1 MVKKMK
7 CIVVDDEPLARKVLK
22 KYIDKVPSLELVKQ
36 CGNAMEA
43 AACLHE
49 FSIDLMFLDMK
60 MPEMM
65 GMDFIKTLSAP
76 PKIIVTTAYSEYALE
91 GYEHAVID
99 YLLKPISFERFL
111 KAVNR
116 VQETVQSLGG
126 VQATPRG
133 DAYQKDDFIFLWS
146 NKIEHK
152 VKYAMIRYVKGYGNS
167 VEVYTDDEMITVW
180 ETMKTVEESLPKS
193 AFLRVHKSFI
203 VAIDKIDKIERNKIL
218 MGETEIPISKYY
230 KKDVT
235 QMIADH
241 RFNTEKS

>member
-1 MVKKMK
+1 MAKKIK

-49 FSIDLMFLDMK
+49 FSVDLMFLDMK
-60 MPEMM
+60 MPEMT

-116 VQETVQSLGG
+116 VQETVQGLGP
-126 VQATPRG
+126 VQAAPRS
-133 DAYQKDDFIFLWS
+133 DAYRKDDFSLVQQDRTQS
-146 NKIEHK
+146 K
-152 VKYAMIRYVKGYGNS
+152 VRGDQVCQRLRKFRGGTYG
-167 VEVYTDDEMITVW
+167 
-180 ETMKTVEESLPKS
+180 
-193 AFLRVHKSFI
+193 
-203 VAIDKIDKIERNKIL
+203 
-218 MGETEIPISKYY
+218 
-230 KKDVT
+230 
-235 QMIADH
+235 
-241 RFNTEKS
+241 

>member
-1 MVKKMK
+1 MAKKIR

-22 KYIDKVPSLELVKQ
+22 KYIDKVPSLQLVKQ

-43 AACLHE
+43 AGCLHE
-49 FSIDLMFLDMK
+49 SSVDLMFLDMK
-60 MPEMM
+60 MPEMT
-65 GMDFIKTLSAP
+65 GMDFLKTLAGP

-116 VQETVQSLGG
+116 VRERVQSPGA
-126 VQATPRG
+126 VQDTPRC
-133 DAYQKDDFIFLWS
+133 DAYRKDDFVFLWS

-152 VKYAMIRYVKGYGNS
+152 VKYAAIRYVEACGNS

-203 VAIDKIDKIERNKIL
+203 VAIDRIDKIEQNKIL
-218 MGETEIPISKYY
+218 MGETEIPIGKHY

-235 QMIADH
+235 QMVAAH
-241 RFNTEKS
+241 RFNTEQ

>member
-1 MVKKMK
+1 MAKKIR
-7 CIVVDDEPLARKVLK
+7 CIVVDDEPLARKILK
-22 KYIDKVPSLELVKQ
+22 KYVDKVPSLELVKQ

-49 FSIDLMFLDMK
+49 SSVDLMFLDMK
-60 MPEMM
+60 MPEMT
-65 GMDFIKTLSAP
+65 GMDFIKTLSGP

-116 VQETVQSLGG
+116 VQETVQSRERL
-126 VQATPRG
+126 QATPRG
-133 DAYQKDDFIFLWS
+133 DVHQKDDFVFLWS

-152 VKYAMIRYVKGYGNS
+152 VKYAAIKYVKGYGNS
-167 VEVYTDDEMITVW
+167 VEVYTDDEMITAW
-180 ETMKTVEESLPKS
+180 ETMKTVEESLPKG

-203 VAIDKIDKIERNKIL
+203 VAIDRIDKIEQNKIW
-218 MGETEIPISKYY
+218 MGDTEIPIGKHY

-235 QMIADH
+235 QMVDAH
-241 RFNTEKS
+241 RFDAGQ

>member
-1 MVKKMK
+1 MAKKIK

-36 CGNAMEA
+36 CANAMEA

-49 FSIDLMFLDMK
+49 SSVDLMFLDMK
-60 MPEMM
+60 MPEMT

-126 VQATPRG
+126 VQETPSG
-133 DAYQKDDFIFLWS
+133 DAYRKDDFIFLWS

-152 VKYAMIRYVKGYGNS
+152 VKYAAVRYVKGYGNS

-180 ETMKTVEESLPKS
+180 ETMTTVEENLPKS

-203 VAIDKIDKIERNKIL
+203 VAIDKIDEIEQNKIRI
-218 MGETEIPISKYY
+218 GEAEIPIGKHY
-230 KKDVT
+230 KRDVT
-235 QMIADH
+235 RMVAAH
-241 RFNTEKS
+241 RFSAEQ

>member
-1 MVKKMK
+1 MAKKIK

-22 KYIDKVPSLELVKQ
+22 KYIDKVPSLEFVKQ

-49 FSIDLMFLDMK
+49 FSVDLMFLDMK
-60 MPEMM
+60 MPEMT

-76 PKIIVTTAYSEYALE
+76 PKVIVTTAYSEYALE

-116 VQETVQSLGG
+116 VQETVQSRGG
-126 VQATPRG
+126 VHGTPRG
-133 DAYQKDDFIFLWS
+133 DAYRKDDFIFLWS

-152 VKYAMIRYVKGYGNS
+152 VKYAAIRYVKGYGNS
-167 VEVYTDDEMITVW
+167 VEVHMDDEMIPVW
-180 ETMKTVEESLPKS
+180 ETMTTVEESLPKS

-203 VAIDKIDKIERNKIL
+203 VAIDKIDKIERNTIR
-218 MGETEIPISKYY
+218 MGEAEIPIGKHY

-235 QMIADH
+235 QMVASH
-241 RFNTEKS
+241 RFNPEQ

>member
-1 MVKKMK
+1 MVKKIK

-22 KYIDKVPSLELVKQ
+22 NYIDKVPSLELVKQ
-36 CGNAMEA
+36 CPNAMEA

-60 MPEMM
+60 MPEMA

-76 PKIIVTTAYSEYALE
+76 PEIIVTTAYSEYALE

-116 VQETVQSLGG
+116 VQETVQSRGA
-126 VQATPRG
+126 VQATLRG
-133 DAYQKDDFIFLWS
+133 DAHRKDDFIFLWS

-152 VKYAMIRYVKGYGNS
+152 VKYDAIRYVKSYGNS
-167 VEVYTDDEMITVW
+167 VEVYTDDDMITMW

-203 VAIDKIDKIERNKIL
+203 VAIDKIDKIEGNKIR
-218 MGETEIPISKYY
+218 MGETEIPIGKHY

-235 QMIADH
+235 QMVAAH
-241 RFNTEKS
+241 RLNAEQ

>member
-1 MVKKMK
+1 MVKKIK
-7 CIVVDDEPLARKVLK
+7 CIVVDDEPLARNVLK

-36 CGNAMEA
+36 CPNAMEA

-49 FSIDLMFLDMK
+49 FSVDLMFLDMK
-60 MPEMM
+60 MPEMT

-116 VQETVQSLGG
+116 IHETDQSRRAM
-126 VQATPRG
+126 QDTQRENAHR
-133 DAYQKDDFIFLWS
+133 KDDFIFLWS
-146 NKIEHK
+146 NKIEQK
-152 VKYAMIRYVKGYGNS
+152 VKYNAIRYVKSYGNS
-167 VEVYTDDEMITVW
+167 VEVYTDNDMITVW

-193 AFLRVHKSFI
+193 VFLRVHKSFI
-203 VAIDKIDKIERNKIL
+203 VAIDKIDKIERNKIW
-218 MGETEIPISKYY
+218 MGETEIPIGKYY

-235 QMIADH
+235 QMVAAH
-241 RFNTEKS
+241 RFNAEQ

>member
-1 MVKKMK
+1 MAMKIK

-22 KYIDKVPSLELVKQ
+22 KYIEKVPSLELVKQ
-36 CGNAMEA
+36 CPNAMEA
-43 AACLHE
+43 AASLHE
-49 FSIDLMFLDMK
+49 FSVDLMFLDMK
-60 MPEMM
+60 MSEMT
-65 GMDFIKTLSAP
+65 GMEFIKTLSTP

-116 VQETVQSLGG
+116 VQETVQSRGG
-126 VQATPRG
+126 VQGTPRD
-133 DAYQKDDFIFLWS
+133 DAHRKDDFIFLWS

-152 VKYAMIRYVKGYGNS
+152 VKYAAIRYVKGYGNS

-180 ETMKTVEESLPKS
+180 ETMKTVEENLPKS

-203 VAIDKIDKIERNKIL
+203 VAIDKIDKIEQNKIR
-218 MGETEIPISKYY
+218 MGETEIPIGKHY

-235 QMIADH
+235 QMVAVH
-241 RFNTEKS
+241 RLNPEQ

>member
-1 MVKKMK
+1 MAKKIK

-36 CGNAMEA
+36 CPNAMEA

-49 FSIDLMFLDMK
+49 FSVDLMFLDMK
-60 MPEMM
+60 MPEMT
-65 GMDFIKTLSAP
+65 GMDFIKTLPAP

-116 VQETVQSLGG
+116 VQERDQSPREVQGT
-126 VQATPRG
+126 QRG
-133 DAYQKDDFIFLWS
+133 DANRNDNFIFLWS

-152 VKYAMIRYVKGYGNS
+152 VKYDVIRYVKGYGNS
-167 VEVYTDDEMITVW
+167 VEVYTDDDMITVW
-180 ETMKTVEESLPKS
+180 ETMKTVEKSLPKS
-193 AFLRVHKSFI
+193 SFLRVHKSFI
-203 VAIDKIDKIERNKIL
+203 VAIDKIDKIEGNKIW
-218 MGETEIPISKYY
+218 MGETEIPIGKHY
-230 KKDVT
+230 KKDVK
-235 QMIADH
+235 QMVAAH
-241 RFNTEKS
+241 RFNTEQ

>member
-1 MVKKMK
+1 MVKKIK

-36 CGNAMEA
+36 CPNAMEA

-49 FSIDLMFLDMK
+49 FSVDLMFLDMK
-60 MPEMM
+60 MPEMT

-76 PKIIVTTAYSEYALE
+76 PKLIVTTAYSEYALE
-91 GYEHAVID
+91 GYEYAVID

-111 KAVNR
+111 KAVDR
-116 VQETVQSLGG
+116 VQETVQSPG
-126 VQATPRG
+126 VQGTPRG
-133 DAYQKDDFIFLWS
+133 DAYRKDDFIFLWS

-152 VKYAMIRYVKGYGNS
+152 VKYAAIRYVEGCGNS

-180 ETMKTVEESLPKS
+180 ETMTTVEESLPKS

-203 VAIDKIDKIERNKIL
+203 VAIDKIDKIERNKIR
-218 MGETEIPISKYY
+218 MGETEIPIGKHY

-235 QMIADH
+235 QMIAAH
-241 RFNTEKS
+241 RFNAEQ

>member
-1 MVKKMK
+1 MVKKIK
-7 CIVVDDEPLARKVLK
+7 CILVDDEPLARKVLK

-36 CGNAMEA
+36 CPNAMEA

-49 FSIDLMFLDMK
+49 FSVDLMFLDMK
-60 MPEMM
+60 MPEMT

-111 KAVNR
+111 KAINR
-116 VQETVQSLGG
+116 FQETVQSQGA
-126 VQATPRG
+126 VQATLRG
-133 DAYQKDDFIFLWS
+133 DTHRKDDFIFLWS

-152 VKYAMIRYVKGYGNS
+152 VKYVAIKYVKGYGNS
-167 VEVYTDDEMITVW
+167 VEVYTDDDMITVW

-193 AFLRVHKSFI
+193 TFLRVHKSFI
-203 VAIDKIDKIERNKIL
+203 VAIDKIDKIERNKIW
-218 MGETEIPISKYY
+218 MGETEIPIGKYY

-235 QMIADH
+235 QMVSTH
-241 RFNTEKS
+241 RFNPKR

>member
-1 MVKKMK
+1 MAKKIR

-43 AACLHE
+43 VACLHE
-49 FSIDLMFLDMK
+49 FSVDLMFLDMK
-60 MPEMM
+60 MPEIT

-91 GYEHAVID
+91 GYEQAVID

-116 VQETVQSLGG
+116 VQETIQSRGG
-126 VQATPRG
+126 VLGTPRG
-133 DAYQKDDFIFLWS
+133 DANPKDDFVFLWS

-152 VKYAMIRYVKGYGNS
+152 VKYAAIRYVKGYGNS

-203 VAIDKIDKIERNKIL
+203 VAIDKIDKIERNTIR
-218 MGETEIPISKYY
+218 MGETEIPIGKHY

-235 QMIADH
+235 EMVAAH
-241 RFNTEKS
+241 RFNAEQ

>member
-1 MVKKMK
+1 MAKKIK

-36 CGNAMEA
+36 CPNAMEA

-49 FSIDLMFLDMK
+49 LSVDLMFLDMK
-60 MPEMM
+60 MPEMT
-65 GMDFIKTLSAP
+65 GMDFIKTLSAS

-116 VQETVQSLGG
+116 VQETVQSRG
-126 VQATPRG
+126 QAPGPACG
-133 DAYQKDDFIFLWS
+133 DAYRKDDFIFLWS

-152 VKYAMIRYVKGYGNS
+152 VRYAAIRYVEGCGNS
-167 VEVYTDDEMITVW
+167 VDVYTDNEMITVW
-180 ETMKTVEESLPKS
+180 ETMTTVEESLPKN
-193 AFLRVHKSFI
+193 AFLRVHRSFI
-203 VAIDKIDKIERNKIL
+203 VAIDKIDKIERNKIR
-218 MGETEIPISKYY
+218 MGETEIPIGKHY

-235 QMIADH
+235 QMVAAH
-241 RFNTEKS
+241 RFNAEQ

>member
-1 MVKKMK
+1 MVKKIK

-49 FSIDLMFLDMK
+49 FSVDLMFLDMK
-60 MPEMM
+60 MPEMT

-76 PKIIVTTAYSEYALE
+76 PKVIVTTAYSEYALE

-116 VQETVQSLGG
+116 VQETVQSRGQMPG
-126 VQATPRG
+126 PARG
-133 DAYQKDDFIFLWS
+133 DAYRKDDFIFLWS

-152 VKYAMIRYVKGYGNS
+152 VKYGAIRYVKGYGNS

-180 ETMKTVEESLPKS
+180 ETMKTIEESLPKRV
-193 AFLRVHKSFI
+193 FLRVHKSFI
-203 VAIDKIDKIERNKIL
+203 VAIYKIDKIEGNKIR
-218 MGETEIPISKYY
+218 MGETEIPIGKHY
-230 KKDVT
+230 KKDIT
-235 QMIADH
+235 QMVAAH
-241 RFNTEKS
+241 RFNAEQ

>member
-1 MVKKMK
+1 MAKKIR

-36 CGNAMEA
+36 CSNAMEA

-49 FSIDLMFLDMK
+49 SSVDLMFLDMK
-60 MPEMM
+60 MPDMT
-65 GMDFIKTLSAP
+65 GMDFIKTLSGP

-116 VQETVQSLGG
+116 VQETVQGPGRL
-126 VQATPRG
+126 QATPRG
-133 DAYQKDDFIFLWS
+133 DVHQKDDFVFLWS

-152 VKYAMIRYVKGYGNS
+152 VKYAAIRYVKGYGNS
-167 VEVYTDDEMITVW
+167 VEVYTDDQMITVW
-180 ETMKTVEESLPKS
+180 ETMKTVQESLPKS

-203 VAIDKIDKIERNKIL
+203 VAIDRIDKIEQNRIW
-218 MGETEIPISKYY
+218 MGETEIPIGKHY

-235 QMIADH
+235 QMVAAH
-241 RFNTEKS
+241 RFDAGQ

>member
-1 MVKKMK
+1 MAKKMK

-36 CGNAMEA
+36 CSNAMEA

-49 FSIDLMFLDMK
+49 FSVDLMFLDMK
-60 MPEMM
+60 MPEMT

-99 YLLKPISFERFL
+99 YLLKPISFKRFL

-116 VQETVQSLGG
+116 VQETIQSRGG
-126 VQATPRG
+126 GPGTPHS
-133 DAYQKDDFIFLWS
+133 DANPKDDFIFLWS
-146 NKIEHK
+146 NKVEHK
-152 VKYAMIRYVKGYGNS
+152 VKYAAIRYVQGCGNS
-167 VEVYTDDEMITVW
+167 VDVYTDDEMITVW
-180 ETMKTVEESLPKS
+180 ETMTTVEESLPKS
-193 AFLRVHKSFI
+193 VFLRVHKSFI
-203 VAIDKIDKIERNKIL
+203 VAIDKIDKIERNKIR
-218 MGETEIPISKYY
+218 MGETEIPIGKHY

-235 QMIADH
+235 QMVAAH
-241 RFNTEKS
+241 RFNAEQ

>member
-1 MVKKMK
+1 MVKKIK

-22 KYIDKVPSLELVKQ
+22 KHIDKVPSLELVKQ
-36 CGNAMEA
+36 CGDAMEA

-49 FSIDLMFLDMK
+49 FSVDLMFLDMK
-60 MPEMM
+60 MPDMT

-116 VQETVQSLGG
+116 VQETIQSRGRVQGP
-126 VQATPRG
+126 PRG
-133 DAYQKDDFIFLWS
+133 DASRKDDFIFLWS

-152 VKYAMIRYVKGYGNS
+152 VKYAAIRYIQGCGNS
-167 VEVYTDDEMITVW
+167 VDVYTDDEMITVW
-180 ETMKTVEESLPKS
+180 ETMTTVEGSLPKS

-203 VAIDKIDKIERNKIL
+203 VAIDGIDKIERNKIRI
-218 MGETEIPISKYY
+218 GETEIPIGKHY

-235 QMIADH
+235 QMVAAHRVKADQ
-241 RFNTEKS
+241 

>member
-1 MVKKMK
+1 M
-7 CIVVDDEPLARKVLK
+7 
-22 KYIDKVPSLELVKQ
+22 
-36 CGNAMEA
+36 
-43 AACLHE
+43 
-49 FSIDLMFLDMK
+49 
-60 MPEMM
+60 
-65 GMDFIKTLSAP
+65 
-76 PKIIVTTAYSEYALE
+76 AYSEYALE

-116 VQETVQSLGG
+116 LQETVQSLGG
-126 VQATPRG
+126 VQGTKRNDEP
-133 DAYQKDDFIFLWS
+133 QKDDFIFLWS

-152 VKYAMIRYVKGYGNS
+152 VKYAAIRYIKGYGNS

-203 VAIDKIDKIERNKIL
+203 IAIDKIDKIEGNKIR
-218 MGETEIPISKYY
+218 MGETEIPIGKHY

-235 QMIADH
+235 QMVAAH
-241 RFNTEKS
+241 RFNAEQ

>member
-1 MVKKMK
+1 MAKKIR
-7 CIVVDDEPLARKVLK
+7 CLVVDDEPLARKVLK

-49 FSIDLMFLDMK
+49 LSVDLMFLDMK
-60 MPEMM
+60 MPEMT
-65 GMDFIKTLSAP
+65 GMDFLKTLAGP

-116 VQETVQSLGG
+116 VQETVQRPGQ
-126 VQATPRG
+126 VQDRPSG
-133 DAYQKDDFIFLWS
+133 DAHGKDDFIFLWS

-152 VKYAMIRYVKGYGNS
+152 VKYAAIRYVKGFGNS

-180 ETMKTVEESLPKS
+180 ETMTTVEENLPKS
-193 AFLRVHKSFI
+193 DFLRVHKSFI
-203 VAIDKIDKIERNKIL
+203 VAIDRIDKIERNKIR
-218 MGETEIPISKYY
+218 MGETEIPIGKHY
-230 KKDVT
+230 KKDVM
-235 QMIADH
+235 QMLAAH
-241 RFNTEKS
+241 RLNAEQ